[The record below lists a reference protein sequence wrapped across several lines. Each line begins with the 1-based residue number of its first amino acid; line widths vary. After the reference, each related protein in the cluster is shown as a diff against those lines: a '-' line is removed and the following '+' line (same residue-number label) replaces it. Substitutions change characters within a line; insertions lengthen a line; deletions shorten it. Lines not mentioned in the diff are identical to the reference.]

1 MKDKILY
8 LGSFELPDKNAAA
21 QRVISNSK
29 IFRDLGYDV
38 ILLGLSKSIH
48 SKQVFE
54 YEGFKCVNLR
64 YPHNPKEWYDYLF
77 TTNDYVDYLSE
88 LKPSLL
94 VAYNHPAVALSK
106 LNKWGK
112 KNNCK
117 VLSDC
122 TEWFELRGNL
132 LFRTIKGWDT
142 KKRMTQVHCELDG
155 VIAISRFLQD
165 YYLQRNCNVL
175 LLPPLVDKK
184 EKKWN
189 VNRGKNNDTISL
201 VYAGS
206 SGEAARDNLPSII
219 LALSDIRDSEHMQIK
234 LSVIGMT
241 EKQYKEKFSI
251 QNESVENGFVQ
262 FIGRVPHA
270 TVLEVLANSDYSIF
284 VRNSSITVEAG
295 FPTKFVEAISSG
307 TLVLTNLS
315 SNIKDFLREGENGFV
330 LDFSSQESLKSS
342 LLIPLKKDKAE
353 IIKIRETM
361 NTDLFDYR
369 SYITITK
376 DFLQNL

>member
-1 MKDKILY
+1 MKDNILY
-8 LGSFELPDKNAAA
+8 VGSFELPDKNAAA

-29 IFRDLGYDV
+29 IFRDLGYNV
-38 ILLGLSKSIH
+38 TLVGLSKSID
-48 SKQVFE
+48 SSQVFE
-54 YEGFKCVNLR
+54 YEGFKCVNWK
-64 YPHNPKEWYDYLF
+64 YPHNPKEWYNYLF
-77 TTNDYVDYLSE
+77 TTNDYVDYLRDF
-88 LKPSLL
+88 KPSLV
-94 VAYNHPAVALSK
+94 VAYNHPAISLSK

-122 TEWFELRGNL
+122 TEWFELRGNI

-184 EKKWN
+184 ENKWN
-189 VNRGKNNDTISL
+189 VNREKNDGTISL

-219 LALSDIRDSEHMQIK
+219 SALSEIRDSEHLRIK
-234 LSVIGMT
+234 LFVIGLN
-241 EKQYKEKFSI
+241 EQQYKEKFNVQDEI
-251 QNESVENGFVQ
+251 DGNGFIK
-262 FIGRVPHA
+262 FMGRVPHA

-284 VRNSSITVEAG
+284 VRNSTVTVEAG

-315 SNIKDFLREGENGFV
+315 SNIKDYLREGENGFV
-330 LDFSSQESLKSS
+330 LDFSSYESLKSS
-342 LLIPLKKDKAE
+342 LLVPLKKDKAD
-353 IIKIRETM
+353 IVKIRESM

-369 SYITITK
+369 SYISITK
-376 DFLQNL
+376 DFIQSL

>member
-1 MKDKILY
+1 MKDNILY
-8 LGSFELPDKNAAA
+8 VGSFELPDKNAAA

-38 ILLGLSKSIH
+38 TLVGLSKAIDN
-48 SKQVFE
+48 KQKFE
-54 YEGFKCVNLR
+54 YEGFQCINLK
-64 YPHNPKEWYDYLF
+64 YPHNPKEWYNYLF
-77 TTNDYVDYLSE
+77 TTNDYDDYLRDF
-88 LKPSLL
+88 KPSLV
-94 VAYNHPAVALSK
+94 VAYNHPAVSLSK
-106 LNKWGK
+106 LNRWGR

-122 TEWFELRGNL
+122 TEWFELRGSI
-132 LFRTIKGWDT
+132 LFRMIKGWDT

-155 VIAISRFLQD
+155 IIAISRFLQD

-184 EKKWN
+184 ETKWDISRKKN
-189 VNRGKNNDTISL
+189 DDTIRI

-219 LALSDIRDSEHMQIK
+219 SALSEIRDSEKLRIK
-234 LSVIGMT
+234 LFVIGLN
-241 EKQYKEKFSI
+241 EQQYKEQFNV
-251 QNESVENGFVQ
+251 QEESVGSGFAQ
-262 FIGRVPHA
+262 FMGRVPHTA
-270 TVLEVLANSDYSIF
+270 VLEILANSDFSIF
-284 VRNSSITVEAG
+284 VRNSTITVEAG

-315 SNIKDFLREGENGFV
+315 SNIKDYLREGENGFV
-330 LDFSSQESLKSS
+330 LDFSSPVSLKSS
-342 LLIPLKKDKAE
+342 LIVPLKKDKAY
-353 IIKIRETM
+353 ITKIRESM

-369 SYITITK
+369 SYTSITK
-376 DFLQNL
+376 DFLKNL